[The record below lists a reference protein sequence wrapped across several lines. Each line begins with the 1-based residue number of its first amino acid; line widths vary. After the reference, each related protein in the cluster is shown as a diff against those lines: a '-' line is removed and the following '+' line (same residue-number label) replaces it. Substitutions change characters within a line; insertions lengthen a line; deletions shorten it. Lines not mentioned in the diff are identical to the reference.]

1 MYIWK
6 RIKLYFYTSKKQRLR
21 LSFPVY
27 CKIHGVKKPD
37 YQGAIVQSRTGDKLQ
52 IVHVPLPQY
61 PYNVYVYS
69 ATLNR
74 VMGYLQEDLAEKL
87 IELFGKRFCR
97 DAVVENITGGGEYA
111 YRGCNIRILE
121 TCVFMLNCKDFSVL
135 RGN

>member
-1 MYIWK
+1 MEA
-6 RIKLYFYTSKKQRLR
+6 L
-21 LSFPVY
+21 LSTVQMPSGIPVATVA
-27 CKIHGVKKPD
+27 IDGGVNAALLALEILAVAD
-37 YQGAIVQSRTGDKLQ
+37 D
-52 IVHVPLPQY
+52 
-61 PYNVYVYS
+61 
-69 ATLNR
+69 
-74 VMGYLQEDLAEKL
+74 DLAEKL